1 MINQIMCKIGK
12 RKRHSLIKIKIKTIN
27 YNKIE
32 EIKLSIEPH
41 AEAT

>member
-12 RKRHSLIKIKIKTIN
+12 RKRHSLIKIKTIN